1 MSEPQVLWKGNELV
15 GPIMVVSAGKKRIR
29 GTLVGK
35 EKVETFLLADGYHV
49 LSQYG
54 SDAAEQRVLDK
65 RRIQGANREAHIL
78 HKGPIQKCL
87 YDFWQREL
95 LPPIVRLS
103 DDKLQKLEAALRQVN
118 EILSEVPDVRR

>member
-35 EKVETFLLADGYHV
+35 EKAETFLLADGYRV
-49 LSQYG
+49 FSQYA

-65 RRIQGANREAHIL
+65 RRIHGANREAHIL

-87 YDFWQREL
+87 YDFWQQKS
-95 LPPIVRLS
+95 LPPIVCLS

-118 EILSEVPDVRR
+118 EILSEVPDVHR